1 MRDKIVSHLEENG
14 ILCNNQHGFRK
25 GRSCLS
31 QLLHHIDQVLRNLLN
46 GHDTDSIY
54 LDFAKAF
61 DKVNHR
67 LLLKKVWAYGIR
79 GKVYSWIEVSS
90 LTDPKSWPSTGYT
103 LSLPSSSVEFPKEQ
117 CSDLSFILMIF
128 GSVSPTLALR
138 ALLTTL
144 SSLKVY
150 PVWMIQPSS
159 NET

>member
-1 MRDKIVSHLEENG
+1 MGS
-14 ILCNNQHGFRK
+14 
-25 GRSCLS
+25 SS
-31 QLLHHIDQVLRNLLN
+31 QKRLKN

-54 LDFAKAF
+54 LEFAKAF
-61 DKVNHR
+61 DKEYHR
-67 LLLKKVWAYGIR
+67 LVLKKVCAYCVR
-79 GKVYSWIEVSS
+79 GKVYSWIESF
-90 LTDPKSWPSTGYT
+90 LTDPKLSPSTGYT
-103 LSLPSSSVEFPKEQ
+103 PSLPSSSEEFPKEQ